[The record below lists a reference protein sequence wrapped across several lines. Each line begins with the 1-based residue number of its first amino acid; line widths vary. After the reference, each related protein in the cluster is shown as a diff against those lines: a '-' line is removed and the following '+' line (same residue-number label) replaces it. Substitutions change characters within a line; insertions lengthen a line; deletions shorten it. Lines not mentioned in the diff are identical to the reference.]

1 MIKEL
6 SARRLRRSYDAKN
19 LKIKTTAEIETGT
32 SIIGQPRGVQAIEFG
47 VNMKS
52 PGYNI
57 YVLGE
62 SGTGR
67 TTAIQQFVEKRAA
80 GDPIPPDWV
89 YVNNFVEPHKPL
101 AIRLQAGDGKRLR
114 DTLSL
119 LIKQLRYDIARAFD
133 NQVFRDES
141 LEVGHELD
149 RRREVLFAELQKK
162 AGAQNAVLLS
172 TAEGFRIV
180 PLVNGQPLQPQEL
193 SSLSAEELEAWK
205 ATHHDLQHDLNET
218 VHQARKIEIDA
229 QIELEDLKRRVA
241 SSVVDV
247 AFNELKDAFDQYAR
261 VTSYLDQLHRDIL
274 DNVDLFRTD
283 ADDLESGGEAAEY
296 PDEEAFRRYQ
306 VNLIVDHG
314 RTERAPVIVEYN
326 SSLPRLLG
334 RVEHEP
340 RYGGAVVTDFTLV
353 RSGSLHAANG
363 GYLVLRARDL
373 FTEPGSWE
381 ALKRTLVG
389 GAIRPDDP
397 ATRGGTA
404 VKSLDPEPIPLD
416 LKVILIGPAALY
428 YELHSQDEDFRT
440 TFKVMADFDETVH
453 RTADNE
459 ADYAMFIATLCQQE
473 ALLHLEQ
480 VAVGRVIEFGSR
492 LAGTQNKLSTRF
504 GQIADLVREADYWA
518 RLAGR
523 DLVHVEDVEK
533 AIDNRHYLRN
543 RIETRMRENLMNGK
557 QLVTTE
563 GQVVGQI
570 NGLAVSQVGEHA
582 FGHPNRVTARTFV
595 GKEGVTQIDR
605 EVELAGPLH
614 NKGLMTLIGYLGG
627 KYAGD
632 QPLSLSALITFE
644 QNYGGI
650 EGDSASSTELYAL
663 LSSLSGI
670 PINQS
675 IAVTGSV
682 NQRGE
687 IQAIGGVTEK
697 VEGWY
702 KVCQERGLTGE
713 QGVLIPA
720 SNVDDL
726 MLRVSVVEAV
736 KAENFHIWAIDTVDE
751 GIEVLSGQL
760 AKEVHEATKNR
771 LQELAQTLQ
780 QHNSKA

>member
-19 LKIKTTAEIETGT
+19 LKIKTTAEIKTGT

-101 AIRLQAGDGKRLR
+101 AIHLQAGDGRRLR
-114 DTLSL
+114 DALSL
-119 LIKQLRYDIARAFD
+119 LIKQLRNDIARAFD
-133 NQVFRDES
+133 NQVFRDAA
-141 LEVGHELD
+141 LEVRHELE
-149 RRREVLFAELQKK
+149 RKREVLFAELQNK

-180 PLVNGQPLQPQEL
+180 PIVNGQPLQPQEL

-205 ATHHDLQHDLNET
+205 ATHHDLQHDLNEA
-218 VHQARKIEIDA
+218 VHQARKMEVDA

-241 SSVVDV
+241 SSVVDI
-247 AFNELKDAFDQYAR
+247 AFNELKDTFDQYDR
-261 VTSYLDQLHRDIL
+261 VISYLDQLHRDIL
-274 DNVDLFRTD
+274 DSVDLFRTD
-283 ADDLESGGEAAEY
+283 ADDLDSGEEAAEY

-340 RYGGAVVTDFTLV
+340 RFGGAVVTDFTLV
-353 RSGSLHAANG
+353 RGGSLHAANG

-428 YELHSQDEDFRT
+428 YELHSLDEDFRI
-440 TFKVMADFDETVH
+440 TFKVMADFDETVP

-459 ADYAMFIATLCQQE
+459 TDYAIFIATLCQQE

-533 AIDNRHYLRN
+533 AID
-543 RIETRMRENLMNGK
+543 
-557 QLVTTE
+557 
-563 GQVVGQI
+563 
-570 NGLAVSQVGEHA
+570 
-582 FGHPNRVTARTFV
+582 
-595 GKEGVTQIDR
+595 
-605 EVELAGPLH
+605 
-614 NKGLMTLIGYLGG
+614 
-627 KYAGD
+627 
-632 QPLSLSALITFE
+632 
-644 QNYGGI
+644 
-650 EGDSASSTELYAL
+650 
-663 LSSLSGI
+663 
-670 PINQS
+670 
-675 IAVTGSV
+675 
-682 NQRGE
+682 
-687 IQAIGGVTEK
+687 
-697 VEGWY
+697 
-702 KVCQERGLTGE
+702 
-713 QGVLIPA
+713 
-720 SNVDDL
+720 
-726 MLRVSVVEAV
+726 
-736 KAENFHIWAIDTVDE
+736 
-751 GIEVLSGQL
+751 
-760 AKEVHEATKNR
+760 
-771 LQELAQTLQ
+771 
-780 QHNSKA
+780 